1 MCAGFIVVVCS
12 CRSSDPTGFVVAL
25 LPNMEEEPV
34 NVDLPSDDDLTS
46 CCSPEWNSDEEAARM
61 DILLLQ
67 ANWGKKQKRMR
78 KVLMT
83 AKAKRKRFAKMLRKG
98 RPTLQDEVRR
108 SPTQSPG
115 AMEYVGAPNVDT
127 SVLT

>member
-1 MCAGFIVVVCS
+1 MSGSI
-12 CRSSDPTGFVVAL
+12 GFVVAL

-108 SPTQSPG
+108 SPTQSPR
-115 AMEYVGAPNVDT
+115 AMEDDVGAPNIDT
-127 SVLT
+127 SVFI

>member
-1 MCAGFIVVVCS
+1 MVVVDF
-12 CRSSDPTGFVVAL
+12 CRLSGSIGFVVAL

-83 AKAKRKRFAKMLRKG
+83 AKAKRKRFAKMLRKS

-108 SPTQSPG
+108 SPTQSPR

>member
-1 MCAGFIVVVCS
+1 MVVVDF
-12 CRSSDPTGFVVAL
+12 CRLSGSIGFVVAL

-83 AKAKRKRFAKMLRKG
+83 AKAKRKRFAKII
-98 RPTLQDEVRR
+98 RR
-108 SPTQSPG
+108 CCFVTPDGPKTSSH
-115 AMEYVGAPNVDT
+115 ALEDIGAPIVVQELLDLSRVNRGTD
-127 SVLT
+127 